1 MEKHTLK
8 GYSGLETEV
17 SEEVQSVMARATQEA
32 KILGHDQIGTG
43 HILLAIMAVAP
54 DRLAVKN
61 MSAQLKDT
69 VKLLMGE
76 GSGQQ
81 KNPQF
86 SEAAMSL
93 LLSSE
98 VVYGDPEYEQTSR
111 CELRRLIHS
120 LYRRAASSTDVSGL
134 DCAYKALNETE
145 PNLQLLAAYAQYE
158 DDSDLNEALRL
169 SWSNRFKFLCQVF
182 KTQRYAQLDEPAQ
195 VIESLV
201 KRYTQDIKHTKNSIQ
216 RYESEIES
224 SKTLLEKH
232 DAELK
237 ETQQKVRELN
247 AGISYLGAIC
257 EPEAPLDAGAK
268 VLIDQRQF
276 LQAEEEKLLVK
287 IGRTRK
293 WLEDEQEQKA
303 SQERNLIA
311 LQQGIDALS
320 KVLKSYRD
328 TTQAALQK
336 AQTEARQV
344 LLFELKELGEE
355 KT

>member
-1 MEKHTLK
+1 MKKHTLK
-8 GYSGLETEV
+8 GYSGLEVEV
-17 SEEVQSVMARATQEA
+17 SDDVLSVMACAKQEA
-32 KILGHDQIGTG
+32 KMLGHDHIGTG

-61 MSAQLKDT
+61 MPAQLKDT
-69 VKLLMGE
+69 VKMLMGE

-81 KNPQF
+81 TNPEC

-120 LYRRAASSTDVSGL
+120 LYRRAASSTDDFGL
-134 DCAYKALNETE
+134 DCAGKALYDTE

-158 DDSDLNEALRL
+158 DDGDLNEALRL
-169 SWSNRFKFLCQVF
+169 SWSNRFRFLCQVF
-182 KTQRYAQLDEPAQ
+182 KTERYAKLDEPAQ

-201 KRYTQDIKHTKNSIQ
+201 RRYTQDVKHTKSSIQ

-224 SKTLLEKH
+224 SKTLLDKYQ
-232 DAELK
+232 AQLK
-237 ETQQKVRELN
+237 ETQRKVRELN
-247 AGISYLGAIC
+247 GGISFLGAIC
-257 EPEAPLDAGAK
+257 EPEAPLDPAAK
-268 VLIDQRQF
+268 VLIDQRQA
-276 LQAEEEKLLVK
+276 LQTEEEQLLAK
-287 IGRTRK
+287 IGRTHK
-293 WLEDEQEQKA
+293 WLQDEQEQKD
-303 SQERNLIA
+303 SQECNLIA
-311 LQQGIDALS
+311 LQQGVNALS

-336 AQTEARQV
+336 AQAEARQV
-344 LLFELKELGEE
+344 MLYELKELGE
-355 KT
+355 K